1 MPLYIRKFPYIL
13 MKTKKKSDCLSIE
26 VIVKISD
33 KVDAYIDKNYN
44 KMIKRGRIKDKTNSD
59 VA

>member
-1 MPLYIRKFPYIL
+1 